1 MFPLRSLG
9 LSASFASGSPQ
20 TVPGVGVDNDRHMGG
35 FSVRIV
41 TARDQAFVR
50 PAGELDLATVGEFEA
65 AIGGALDGHKQ
76 LVVDLRDVTF
86 LDTEGLKS
94 LIETARM
101 AAERQVAFRLVRGR
115 RSVERIFELT
125 ETRSRFEFVDG
136 PSGDELDDS
145 INAVGS

>member
-1 MFPLRSLG
+1 MY
-9 LSASFASGSPQ
+9 
-20 TVPGVGVDNDRHMGG
+20 G

-41 TARDQAFVR
+41 TARDLAFVH
-50 PAGELDLATVGEFEA
+50 PAGELDLAAVPELEA

-94 LIETARM
+94 LIEAARV
-101 AAERQVAFRLVRGR
+101 AAERHVTFRLVRGR

-145 INAVGS
+145 ISAVGS

>member
-1 MFPLRSLG
+1 
-9 LSASFASGSPQ
+9 
-20 TVPGVGVDNDRHMGG
+20 VGRVDVDNDRHMYG

-50 PAGELDLATVGEFEA
+50 PAGELDLAAVGELEA

-94 LIETARM
+94 LIETARV
-101 AAERQVAFRLVRGR
+101 AAERHVTFRLIRGR

-125 ETRSRFEFVDG
+125 ETRSQFEFVDS
-136 PSGDELDDS
+136 PAGDELDDS
-145 INAVGS
+145 ISAVGS

>member
-1 MFPLRSLG
+1 
-9 LSASFASGSPQ
+9 
-20 TVPGVGVDNDRHMGG
+20 MGG

-94 LIETARM
+94 LMETARM

-125 ETRSRFEFVDG
+125 ETRSRFEFVDA
-136 PSGDELDDS
+136 PSGDELDES
-145 INAVGS
+145 INAVRS

>member
-1 MFPLRSLG
+1 MG
-9 LSASFASGSPQ
+9 I
-20 TVPGVGVDNDRHMGG
+20 DNDLHMDG
-35 FSVRIV
+35 FSVRIM

-50 PAGELDLATVGEFEA
+50 PAGELDLAAVGELEA
-65 AIGGALDGHKQ
+65 AIGGALDGHRQ

-94 LIETARM
+94 LIETARV
-101 AAERQVAFRLVRGR
+101 AAERHVAFRLVRGR

-136 PSGDELDDS
+136 PSDDELDDS
-145 INAVGS
+145 TSAVGS

>member
-1 MFPLRSLG
+1 M
-9 LSASFASGSPQ
+9 
-20 TVPGVGVDNDRHMGG
+20 DG

-65 AIGGALDGHKQ
+65 AIGGALNGHRQ

-94 LIETARM
+94 LIEAARV
-101 AAERQVAFRLVRGR
+101 AAERHVAFRLVRPR
-115 RSVERIFELT
+115 RSVDRIFELT

>member
-1 MFPLRSLG
+1 M
-9 LSASFASGSPQ
+9 
-20 TVPGVGVDNDRHMGG
+20 DG
-35 FSVRIV
+35 FRVRIV
-41 TARDQAFVR
+41 TARDRVFVR
-50 PAGELDLATVGEFEA
+50 PVGELDLAAAPELEA
-65 AIGGALDGHKQ
+65 AIGGSLNGHQQ

-94 LIETARM
+94 LIEAARV
-101 AAERQVAFRLVRGR
+101 AAERHVTFRLVRGR

-145 INAVGS
+145 ISAVGS